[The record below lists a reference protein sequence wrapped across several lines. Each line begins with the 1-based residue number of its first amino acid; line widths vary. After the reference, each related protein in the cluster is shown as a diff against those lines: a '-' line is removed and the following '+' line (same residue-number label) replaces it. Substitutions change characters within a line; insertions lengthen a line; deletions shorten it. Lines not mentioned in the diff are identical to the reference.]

1 MRKLPGT
8 STAGSCYQTQIL
20 KGQGEKIFGR
30 TSQNLYPKFDLRKK
44 AAMAKPWPKKEE
56 TRMIN
61 PISFILPSDLLL
73 AHSVSQQA
81 HQEARRK
88 WEGTKLIEC
97 IEVDPLV
104 PIMKGKKQ
112 NADLEIQRINI
123 HHQTLLISN
132 IKYSGIFRTK
142 MFYFLV

>member
-1 MRKLPGT
+1 
-8 STAGSCYQTQIL
+8 
-20 KGQGEKIFGR
+20 
-30 TSQNLYPKFDLRKK
+30 
-44 AAMAKPWPKKEE
+44 
-56 TRMIN
+56 MIN

-104 PIMKGKKQ
+104 PIMKGKKVECRSGDTEDKHPPP
-112 NADLEIQRINI
+112 NAFNFK
-123 HHQTLLISN
+123 H
-132 IKYSGIFRTK
+132 
-142 MFYFLV
+142 